1 MLRNIRLCKSH
12 VVTIQLILVKKSN
25 MVYTKGKVVGNE
37 ALPGVEYP
45 VFVCPCLGSTT
56 TRNSQRVATQTTV
69 RGSAPRA
76 RLKNTGVS
84 NEGNVHFT
92 LYPVS
97 QHERNQRGF
106 RPERRKSMADLL
118 VQRLLEQAV
127 DSRTK
132 LQIVLLFHENPRF
145 EATSTIL
152 SNRLCRDIWSIRQA
166 LQELAEDGIL
176 AISRVVGGEEA
187 YSFSPL
193 PEYIVPL
200 RQLVANYDDPVERE
214 DLFRSIRELAGYALL
229 RHAHDQRFYSITF

>member
-1 MLRNIRLCKSH
+1 MCGYLGITGWLLIKS
-12 VVTIQLILVKKSN
+12 VMQTVRQYTRFLQTALWVPLPYRATSTSFFRAALSPPCPFQPPPLERRGFGGGVIDVDMALVTIQLILVKKSN

-106 RPERRKSMADLL
+106 RPEKEK
-118 VQRLLEQAV
+118 V
-127 DSRTK
+127 
-132 LQIVLLFHENPRF
+132 N
-145 EATSTIL
+145 
-152 SNRLCRDIWSIRQA
+152 
-166 LQELAEDGIL
+166 G
-176 AISRVVGGEEA
+176 
-187 YSFSPL
+187 
-193 PEYIVPL
+193 
-200 RQLVANYDDPVERE
+200 
-214 DLFRSIRELAGYALL
+214 
-229 RHAHDQRFYSITF
+229 